1 MWPLGTNPGL
11 FVWGCGDVHGARALR
26 LEVEHVEGFRVARVP
41 HLPFAHLRGHAWD
54 ELRLRAYDGIYVG
67 ERARVALYM
76 KSLHP
81 GVLWSVVLYMS
92 WNTPHR
98 QANLPN

>member
-1 MWPLGTNPGL
+1 MNDAIDGVLAMSQYPDATKHAAARTNPGL
-11 FVWGCGDVHGARALR
+11 FVCGCGDVHGAWALR

-67 ERARVALYM
+67 KRARLRC
-76 KSLHP
+76 K
-81 GVLWSVVLYMS
+81 
-92 WNTPHR
+92 
-98 QANLPN
+98 